1 MSTPRSFWRGTESGA
16 ELAFSGSVVIKR
28 HPAHT
33 DVSGLTERLALAA
46 AHPAFVPPLRPAPLT
61 DRDRRPVTLWP
72 RVPVLA
78 PTDTALPWTEA
89 GRLLARL
96 HSSPVPAG
104 LPRHGWLERLAR
116 VRDRA
121 PADLTPLAHRL
132 HAEVAGRP
140 EPSHLVHGDWHLGQ
154 LGEWTDGWRLIDIDD
169 VGLGDPAW
177 DLARPAGFW
186 AVGLLPD
193 DDWHTL
199 LDAYRTA
206 GGPAVPGHGD
216 PWPTLDLPARCAVLV
231 AAVRALRSSDVHSD
245 DTARALVAACRA
257 MAQ

>member
-1 MSTPRSFWRGTESGA
+1 MDQNKINHYGDELYTALKTLTP
-16 ELAFSGSVVIKR
+16 V
-28 HPAHT
+28 
-33 DVSGLTERLALAA
+33 
-46 AHPAFVPPLRPAPLT
+46 APLT

-169 VGLGDPAW
+169 VDGLFVGRAAW
-177 DLARPAGFW
+177 TPEGFARIIE
-186 AVGLLPD
+186 VV
-193 DDWHTL
+193 
-199 LDAYRTA
+199 TA
-206 GGPAVPGHGD
+206 
-216 PWPTLDLPARCAVLV
+216 
-231 AAVRALRSSDVHSD
+231 AAHAKRSRQRA
-245 DTARALVAACRA
+245 
-257 MAQ
+257 